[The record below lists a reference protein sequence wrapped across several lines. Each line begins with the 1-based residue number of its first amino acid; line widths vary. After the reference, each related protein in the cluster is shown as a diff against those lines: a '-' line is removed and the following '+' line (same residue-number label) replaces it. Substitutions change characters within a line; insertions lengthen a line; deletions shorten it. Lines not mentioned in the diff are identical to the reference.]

1 MWSAQRTEIRTENPA
16 ALATMRKRA
25 LLRFSV
31 WPWQQPGGS
40 GSRVAEFSAVWA
52 YTPKA
57 GAPTLRVALEVAGH
71 PAKHRSGASL
81 GALPLTSIAET
92 CLSLLAAADAGCRRL
107 HGSRRMADGGAG
119 LPQLVLQ

>member
-52 YTPKA
+52 YTPRYEQA
-57 GAPTLRVALEVAGH
+57 AYLVGFPDEFSLNGGQHVEVLAHRVESVLDRKSRLVHCVLLSKRSEV
-71 PAKHRSGASL
+71 
-81 GALPLTSIAET
+81 
-92 CLSLLAAADAGCRRL
+92 LLATGTVLSTQCR
-107 HGSRRMADGGAG
+107 
-119 LPQLVLQ
+119 LP